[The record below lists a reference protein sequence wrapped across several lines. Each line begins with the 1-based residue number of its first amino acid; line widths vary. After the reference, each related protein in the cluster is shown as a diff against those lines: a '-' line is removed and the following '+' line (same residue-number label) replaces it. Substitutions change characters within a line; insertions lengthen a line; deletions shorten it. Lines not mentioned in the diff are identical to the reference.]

1 MIILDFLVSRWT
13 GNEWQEDESHSH
25 LFFTCNWTSYPWWRI
40 KSWLRINRRMMA
52 LTNAIRGLNSG
63 RNKLEA
69 RMRRVSL
76 RLTFYL
82 IWEERSKRIFDDT
95 CITME
100 TIFQKFQVLFYI
112 VFHFHEK
119 DHNILNIGWSLW
131 SWLVDSMGCSGL
143 NACYKLDFPLHAWV
157 VFSGHH
163 WGLHIEN
170 IVI

>member
-1 MIILDFLVSRWT
+1 
-13 GNEWQEDESHSH
+13 
-25 LFFTCNWTSYPWWRI
+25 
-40 KSWLRINRRMMA
+40 MA

-63 RNKLEA
+63 INKLEA

-119 DHNILNIGWSLW
+119 DHNILNIG
-131 SWLVDSMGCSGL
+131 
-143 NACYKLDFPLHAWV
+143 
-157 VFSGHH
+157 
-163 WGLHIEN
+163 
-170 IVI
+170 